1 MTIDEIREKYQCDK
15 RQTGQ
20 VVINP
25 IKKGGL
31 DFRKAGF
38 KDKKI
43 EAEIK
48 HEIRNSSSNK
58 PNDPLANGNAK
69 RLREIKA
76 LVLQD
81 LRSIE
86 AYVKKINDD
95 KGIRNQIERIY
106 HRMIGYLK

>member
-25 IKKGGL
+25 IQKGGL

-43 EAEIK
+43 EAQIK

-58 PNDPLANGNAK
+58 PNDTLANGNAK

-86 AYVKKINDD
+86 TYVKKINDV

-106 HRMIGYLK
+106 PRMIGYLK

>member
-25 IKKGGL
+25 IQKGGL

-38 KDKKI
+38 KDKKL
-43 EAEIK
+43 EAQIK

-58 PNDPLANGNAK
+58 PNDTLANGNAK

-86 AYVKKINDD
+86 TYVKKINDV
-95 KGIRNQIERIY
+95 KVIRNQIERIY
-106 HRMIGYLK
+106 PRMIGYLK